1 MKRNK
6 IHYISDQNNQKD
18 RKASIKN
25 IVFHAAGYATA
36 IYLNNMARNLPPVF
50 FQIKFE
56 DIHKGLEEESFLT
69 RPADGDCVVK
79 IEGGRLIQSF
89 SALPDATDDYLN
101 AFEADIVNI
110 LIGPLAEAKYIYE
123 SDDEFFSEL
132 LVNIPALNNYDGR
145 IDLALVKEYL
155 QSLYSSE
162 QEQDEKL
169 HQFFIAAFDF
179 IENYSNWQ
187 VICQL
192 ADYIVESNKS
202 IITYEE
208 IISMLESILEEPL
221 VHTG

>member
-6 IHYISDQNNQKD
+6 IHYISGQNKL
-18 RKASIKN
+18 KASEKKIF
-25 IVFHAAGYATA
+25 FHVAGHATA

-50 FQIKFE
+50 FQIKLE
-56 DIHKGLEEESFLT
+56 DIHKGPEEESFLT
-69 RPADGDCVVK
+69 RPADGDCVAK

-89 SALPDATDDYLN
+89 SALPDATNGYLN

-110 LIGPLAEAKYIYE
+110 LTGPLAEAKYIYE
-123 SDDEFFSEL
+123 CDDEFFSEL

-145 IDLALVKEYL
+145 IDLALVREYL
-155 QSLYSSE
+155 QSLYTSE
-162 QEQDEKL
+162 QEQNEKL

-179 IENYSNWQ
+179 VENYSNWQ

-202 IITYEE
+202 IISYEE